1 VADVAEVACMPVIVH
16 QPYGPIYDAMA
27 VQLAAMIPNLLA
39 GEWPKY
45 YYPVQPT
52 DLRVQL
58 VKEPLTVIQDE
69 VCVPTKPGIGVELDE
84 AAVRRYAIAW

>member
-1 VADVAEVACMPVIVH
+1 MAEVACMPVLVH

-39 GEWPKY
+39 VEWPTH
-45 YYPVQPT
+45 YYPVQPA

-58 VKEPLTVIQDE
+58 VKEPLTVVQGE

-84 AAVRRYAIAW
+84 AALRRYAVEW